1 MKRTSSELRLAVA
14 SLPPTIFQ
22 VAKIATLSSQRSV
35 MAMLSSI
42 GRSEHLGNARG
53 NDRCSLYCDHGRKRP
68 TTFIRDAVL
77 HALQYVVLSFG
88 IGHDDPNGPPLE
100 HAIQIAV
107 QCCACVEGA
116 ATAGFFS
123 GDFAAAKPIGERVAP

>member
-22 VAKIATLSSQRSV
+22 AAKIATLPSQRSV

-53 NDRCSLYCDHGRKRP
+53 NDRCSLYCNHGRAAGQCVRASVGFSLNSTK
-68 TTFIRDAVL
+68 T
-77 HALQYVVLSFG
+77 S
-88 IGHDDPNGPPLE
+88 
-100 HAIQIAV
+100 AIIV
-107 QCCACVEGA
+107 
-116 ATAGFFS
+116 
-123 GDFAAAKPIGERVAP
+123 